1 MTILDLFNK
10 FQQYMNEYMELYPFS
25 GTIRVVNNGEIL
37 LNQAYGKACVEFDVP
52 NSTDTRYSL
61 FQFPS
66 SSQR

>member
-1 MTILDLFNK
+1 
-10 FQQYMNEYMELYPFS
+10 MNEYMELYPFS